1 MPYMEVLGR
10 SAEPVAFL
18 SGLASSLVGPT
29 ILMLVYER
37 SGATLGSRHDGSD
50 GTTHVAC
57 GGGGNA
63 TTQAS
68 SEDEAQ
74 KRASQFFMFYNI
86 ASSVSSMV
94 PSLVMGQLGDL
105 LSRRLLLVVPL
116 LGTLLSQLLL
126 LFVVGVSMPL
136 QWLYGYVL
144 ISGLTGGSSTLWA
157 GANAYAAQAART
169 PPPSSQVGRSDGNTP
184 GGDRDGDD
192 GGAEASEGAP
202 LFSDRPRSH
211 AAGGGYGSAA
221 AAIDDGRG
229 PGGGLCDV
237 GEAPSS
243 NQGTAR
249 QGRGIQTPVRHGR
262 SSRRLMLLEL
272 SFGLAATLG
281 SIVSGHIFANFRLPL
296 SFKHGSFSVLAAMFM
311 YTLAIFYSLFV
322 LKDVRPQATAR
333 EASRVTLKGVLHVY
347 RFGMFKPGGPSD
359 QRVVFALLFT
369 SAMLYQL
376 VVRAFVDFLG
386 LFMLRSPLCFGP
398 DLVGY
403 ATAIGCCIYISS
415 FLANL
420 ILSRCWTDQAL
431 AMMGVASFCVGT
443 LVMTF
448 IKTMPMFF
456 VARVLMQLSLMPLPN
471 IRSSMAKITDPQW
484 LGTVFTLLAC
494 AMSLVQVLGSITFNY
509 IYKDS
514 LELPFCLP
522 FLISGIVGVTILLP
536 LGVVWWKKGQW
547 RRTEPSSPQQRP

>member
-1 MPYMEVLGR
+1 
-10 SAEPVAFL
+10 EPVAFL
-18 SGLASSLVGPT
+18 SGLASSLVDPT

-37 SGATLGSRHDGSD
+37 SGATPGSRHDG
-50 GTTHVAC
+50 TTHAAC
-57 GGGGNA
+57 GGNA
-63 TTQAS
+63 TTQAAG
-68 SEDEAQ
+68 SEDDAQ

-144 ISGLTGGSSTLWA
+144 VSGLAGGSSTLWA
-157 GANAYAAQAART
+157 GANAYAAQA
-169 PPPSSQVGRSDGNTP
+169 
-184 GGDRDGDD
+184 
-192 GGAEASEGAP
+192 
-202 LFSDRPRSH
+202 
-211 AAGGGYGSAA
+211 
-221 AAIDDGRG
+221 
-229 PGGGLCDV
+229 
-237 GEAPSS
+237 
-243 NQGTAR
+243 
-249 QGRGIQTPVRHGR
+249 VRHGR

-281 SIVSGHIFANFRLPL
+281 SVISGHIFVNFRLPL

-322 LKDVRPQATAR
+322 LKDFRPQTK
-333 EASRVTLKGVLHVY
+333 ASRVTLKGVLHVY
-347 RFGMFKPGGPSD
+347 RFGMFKQEDGLGQGSSPGGPSD
-359 QRVVFALLFT
+359 QRAVFALLFT

-376 VVRAFVDFLG
+376 VVRAFIDFLG

-420 ILSRCWTDQAL
+420 MLSRCWTDQAL
-431 AMMGVASFCVGT
+431 AMMGIASFCAGT

-448 IKTMPMFF
+448 VKTMPMFF
-456 VARVLMQLSLMPLPN
+456 L
-471 IRSSMAKITDPQW
+471 
-484 LGTVFTLLAC
+484 
-494 AMSLVQVLGSITFNY
+494 
-509 IYKDS
+509 
-514 LELPFCLP
+514 
-522 FLISGIVGVTILLP
+522 
-536 LGVVWWKKGQW
+536 
-547 RRTEPSSPQQRP
+547 

>member
-1 MPYMEVLGR
+1 MPYMEALGR

-18 SGLASSLVGPT
+18 SGLASSLVDPT

-37 SGATLGSRHDGSD
+37 SGATPGSRHDG
-50 GTTHVAC
+50 TTHAAC
-57 GGGGNA
+57 GGNA
-63 TTQAS
+63 TTQAAG
-68 SEDEAQ
+68 SEDDAQ

-136 QWLYGYVL
+136 RWLYGYVL
-144 ISGLTGGSSTLWA
+144 VSGLAGGSSTLWA
-157 GANAYAAQAART
+157 GANAYAAQAVRT
-169 PPPSSQVGRSDGNTP
+169 PPPSSRVGRSDGDTR
-184 GGDRDGDD
+184 GGDGDVDD
-192 GGAEASEGAP
+192 GEASEGAP
-202 LFSDRPRSH
+202 LFSDRPRGH
-211 AAGGGYGSAA
+211 AAAAGYGSAA
-221 AAIDDGRG
+221 AAIHDGGGG
-229 PGGGLCDV
+229 PGGGRRDV
-237 GEAPSS
+237 GEASPS

-249 QGRGIQTPVRHGR
+249 QGRGIQTPVQHGR

-281 SIVSGHIFANFRLPL
+281 SVITGHIFVNFRLPL

-322 LKDVRPQATAR
+322 LKDFRPQTK
-333 EASRVTLKGVLHVY
+333 ASRVTLKGVLHVY

-359 QRVVFALLFT
+359 QRAVFALLFT

-376 VVRAFVDFLG
+376 VVRAFIDFLG

-420 ILSRCWTDQAL
+420 MLSRCWTDQAL
-431 AMMGVASFCVGT
+431 AMMGIASFCAGT

-448 IKTMPMFF
+448 VKTMPMFF
-456 VARVLMQLSLMPLPN
+456 LARVLMQLSLMPLPN

-494 AMSLVQVLGSITFNY
+494 AMSLVRVVGSITFNY

-547 RRTEPSSPQQRP
+547 RRTEPSSPRRRP